1 MCGICGFIENA
12 NIYSAK
18 KGVKSAQNH
27 TDFQATAAGPAKS
40 AISAGSVPKAPL
52 SREYILE
59 MMMAA
64 LIHRGPDQGKSW
76 ISETAALGFRRLS
89 IIDLEGSVQPMA
101 NETGDLVLVFNGEI
115 YNYQELRRELLA
127 AGHVFSTQ
135 GDSEVLLHGYEEW
148 GEHLPEHLRGMFAFA
163 IWDEKNGRLYAARD
177 PFGIKPFYYAL
188 TDGYFVFASEIKGI
202 LPHPSYQKKLNTE
215 ALEQYLSFQYSALEQ
230 TFFQGIRQLRPG
242 HFLKY
247 DRNTSSPELTQY
259 FVPELYPDCP
269 EKTQEIGKSISKKT
283 STPNGDGTGEASAEK
298 IKESPQG
305 NFFRKRPEK
314 DQKKPAA
321 KKREKIN
328 RVSEKT
334 YMEQWVSHLDR
345 VIEDSVKTHMA
356 ADVEVGAFLSGG
368 VDSSLVASEFTGNKT
383 FTVGFG
389 KGQTRYNEMP
399 LAKELAEE
407 LNLSH
412 KGKQI
417 SEQEFWEVVPE
428 VIYHMDEPSG
438 DPSAVALYF
447 VSREAAR
454 QVKVVV
460 SGEGADEL
468 FGGYCIYCEP
478 NALHLYQKLPSLLR
492 KGIAGLASHL
502 PNMRG
507 RSFLI
512 RGSMPVEERFIG
524 NANLFTAKE
533 RKRLLKIKT
542 KALSPRELLSDDYE
556 DSRKLDDASRMQYI
570 DLLHWLPGDILQ
582 KADRMSMAH
591 SLELRVPYLDREV
604 FEAARYLP
612 ANYKQKKQVSK
623 YLFRQVAARHLPA
636 ASSNRRKLGF
646 PVPLGHFLTSEI
658 GSEAISRAFH
668 SPAAEKFF
676 QREALDEL
684 MAGRGCE
691 RGNTN
696 RKLWAVYAFLVWY
709 EIYFP
714 EEADC
719 RNPQQ
724 AASVASSSLVT
735 C

>member
-1 MCGICGFIENA
+1 MT
-12 NIYSAK
+12 
-18 KGVKSAQNH
+18 AQDH
-27 TDFQATAAGPAKS
+27 TGRLTAAAETGPAKAANFS
-40 AISAGSVPKAPL
+40 GSVPKASL
-52 SREYILE
+52 SREHILE

-76 ISETAALGFRRLS
+76 MSETAALGFRRLS
-89 IIDLEGSVQPMA
+89 IIDLEGSVQPMV

-115 YNYQELRRELLA
+115 YNYQELRRELTA
-127 AGHVFSTQ
+127 AGHLFSTQ

-148 GEHLPEHLRGMFAFA
+148 GDRLPEHLRGMFAFA
-163 IWDEKNGRLYAARD
+163 IWDEKNGQLYAARD

-188 TDGYFVFASEIKGI
+188 TDSSFVFASEIKGI
-202 LPHPSYQKKLNTE
+202 LPHPSYKKKLNQE

-247 DRNTSSPELTQY
+247 GRNASSPELTQY

-269 EKTQEIGKSISKKT
+269 KKA
-283 STPNGDGTGEASAEK
+283 DMDK
-298 IKESPQG
+298 
-305 NFFRKRPEK
+305 
-314 DQKKPAA
+314 
-321 KKREKIN
+321 
-328 RVSEKT
+328 
-334 YMEQWVSHLDR
+334 WVSRLDQA
-345 VIEDSVKTHMA
+345 IEDSVKTHMA

-368 VDSSLVASEFTGNKT
+368 VDSSLVAAEFTGNKT

-399 LAKELAEE
+399 LAKDLAEE
-407 LNLSH
+407 LNLTH

-417 SEQEFWEVVPE
+417 SEKEFWEAVPE
-428 VIYHMDEPSG
+428 VLYHMDEPSG

-478 NALHLYQKLPSLLR
+478 NALHLYQKLPSPLR
-492 KGIAGLASHL
+492 KGIASLARHL
-502 PNMRG
+502 PDMRG

-524 NANLFTAKE
+524 NAKLFTAKE
-533 RKRLLKIKT
+533 RKKLLKIKT
-542 KALSPRELLSDDYE
+542 KALSPQELLSNDYE
-556 DSRKLDDASRMQYI
+556 DARELDEASRMQYI

-604 FEAARYLP
+604 FEVARYLP

-636 ASSNRRKLGF
+636 ASSSRRKLGF
-646 PVPLGHFLTSEI
+646 PVPLGHFLTSETGTENI
-658 GSEAISRAFH
+658 NRVFH

-676 QREALDEL
+676 NREALDEL
-684 MAGRGCE
+684 TAGRGCE

-714 EEADC
+714 EEAG
-719 RNPQQ
+719 R
-724 AASVASSSLVT
+724 
-735 C
+735 

>member
-1 MCGICGFIENA
+1 MCGICGFIEKNC
-12 NIYSAK
+12 YS
-18 KGVKSAQNH
+18 SA
-27 TDFQATAAGPAKS
+27 ASS
-40 AISAGSVPKAPL
+40 AISGQNRTAASNTAAETAVPAAPLPKAPI
-52 SREYILE
+52 SREHILE
-59 MMMAA
+59 MMMTA

-76 ISETAALGFRRLS
+76 LSQKAALGFRRLS

-115 YNYQELRRELLA
+115 YNYQELRQELLE
-127 AGHVFSTQ
+127 AGHIFSTQ

-148 GEHLPEHLRGMFAFA
+148 GVHLPEHLRGMFAFA
-163 IWDEKNGRLYAARD
+163 IWDEKNEALYAARD

-188 TDGYFVFASEIKGI
+188 TDDCFVFASEIKGI
-202 LPHPSYQKKLNTE
+202 LPHPSYKKKLNPE

-230 TFFQGIRQLRPG
+230 TFFQGIRQLKPG

-247 DRNTSSPELTQY
+247 DRKTSALKLTQY
-259 FVPELYPDCP
+259 FSPELYPECS
-269 EKTQEIGKSISKKT
+269 EKTGRKSKKT
-283 STPNGDGTGEASAEK
+283 APKTSM
-298 IKESPQG
+298 ES
-305 NFFRKRPEK
+305 
-314 DQKKPAA
+314 
-321 KKREKIN
+321 
-328 RVSEKT
+328 
-334 YMEQWVSHLDR
+334 WVSRLDQA
-345 VIEDSVKTHMA
+345 IGDSVKTHMT

-368 VDSSLVASEFTGNKT
+368 VDSSLVAAEFTGSKT

-407 LNLSH
+407 LKLSH

-417 SEQEFWEVVPE
+417 SEREFWDAVPE
-428 VIYHMDEPSG
+428 VLYHLDEPSG

-478 NALHLYQKLPSLLR
+478 NSLHLYQKLPSLLR

-524 NANLFTAKE
+524 NAYLFTVKE

-542 KALSPRELLSDDYE
+542 RALSPQELLSGDYE
-556 DSRKLDDASRMQYI
+556 SSSALDDASRMQYI

-604 FEAARYLP
+604 FEAARHLP
-612 ANYKQKKQVSK
+612 ADYKQKKQVSK

-636 ASSNRRKLGF
+636 ASSSRRKLGF
-646 PVPLGHFLTSEI
+646 PVPLSHFLTSET
-658 GSEAISRAFH
+658 GSEAINRAFH

-676 QREALDEL
+676 HREALDEL
-684 MAGRGCE
+684 MAGRGCQ

-709 EIYFP
+709 DIYFP
-714 EEADC
+714 EEVSRC
-719 RNPQQ
+719 TP
-724 AASVASSSLVT
+724 
-735 C
+735 

>member
-1 MCGICGFIENA
+1 
-12 NIYSAK
+12 
-18 KGVKSAQNH
+18 
-27 TDFQATAAGPAKS
+27 
-40 AISAGSVPKAPL
+40 
-52 SREYILE
+52 
-59 MMMAA
+59 
-64 LIHRGPDQGKSW
+64 
-76 ISETAALGFRRLS
+76 
-89 IIDLEGSVQPMA
+89 
-101 NETGDLVLVFNGEI
+101 GEI
-115 YNYQELRRELLA
+115 YNYQELRQQLLE
-127 AGHVFSTQ
+127 AGHSFSTQ

-148 GEHLPEHLRGMFAFA
+148 GERLPEHLRGMFAFA
-163 IWDEKNGRLYAARD
+163 IWDEKNERLYAARD
-177 PFGIKPFYYAL
+177 PFGIKPFYYTLA
-188 TDGYFVFASEIKGI
+188 DGCFIFASEIKGI
-202 LPHPSYQKKLNTE
+202 LPHPSYKKKLNTE

-230 TFFQGIRQLRPG
+230 TFFQGIRQLKPG

-247 DRNTSSPELTQY
+247 DRKTSSLELTQY
-259 FVPELYPDCP
+259 FVPELYPGCSEKQKEKTGENP
-269 EKTQEIGKSISKKT
+269 EKT
-283 STPNGDGTGEASAEK
+283 D
-298 IKESPQG
+298 
-305 NFFRKRPEK
+305 
-314 DQKKPAA
+314 
-321 KKREKIN
+321 
-328 RVSEKT
+328 
-334 YMEQWVSHLDR
+334 MERWVSLLDQ
-345 VIEDSVKTHMA
+345 VIGASVKTHMA

-368 VDSSLVASEFTGNKT
+368 VDSSLVAAEFTGTKT

-389 KGQTRYNEMP
+389 KSQTRYNEMP

-417 SEQEFWEVVPE
+417 SEREFWEAVPE
-428 VIYHMDEPSG
+428 VLYHMDEPSG

-454 QVKVVV
+454 KVKVVV

-478 NALHLYQKLPSLLR
+478 NALRLYQKLPSLLR
-492 KGIAGLASHL
+492 KGIAGLATHL

-542 KALSPRELLSDDYE
+542 KALSPQEFLSNDYE
-556 DSRKLDDASRMQYI
+556 DARALDDASRMQYI

-604 FEAARYLP
+604 FEVARCLP

-636 ASSNRRKLGF
+636 ASSSRRKLGF
-646 PVPLGHFLTSEI
+646 PVPLGHFLTSET
-658 GSEAISRAFH
+658 GSEAILRAFH

-676 QREALDEL
+676 NREALDEL
-684 MAGRGCE
+684 MAGRGFG

-714 EEADC
+714 EEAS
-719 RNPQQ
+719 R
-724 AASVASSSLVT
+724 
-735 C
+735 

>member
-1 MCGICGFIENA
+1 MCGICGFIEKN
-12 NIYSAK
+12 SK
-18 KGVKSAQNH
+18 VSL
-27 TDFQATAAGPAKS
+27 P
-40 AISAGSVPKAPL
+40 
-52 SREYILE
+52 REHILE
-59 MMMAA
+59 MMMTA

-76 ISETAALGFRRLS
+76 LSEKAALGFRRLS

-101 NETGDLVLVFNGEI
+101 NETGELMLVFNGEI
-115 YNYQELRRELLA
+115 YNYQELRQQLLE
-127 AGHVFSTQ
+127 AGHSFSTQ

-148 GEHLPEHLRGMFAFA
+148 GDRLPEHLRGMFAFA
-163 IWDEKNGRLYAARD
+163 IWDEKNERLYAARD
-177 PFGIKPFYYAL
+177 PFGIKPFYYTLA
-188 TDGYFVFASEIKGI
+188 DGCFIFASEIKGI
-202 LPHPSYQKKLNTE
+202 LPHPSYKKKLNTE

-230 TFFQGIRQLRPG
+230 TFFQGIRQLKPG

-247 DRNTSSPELTQY
+247 DRKTSSLELTQY
-259 FVPELYPDCP
+259 FVPELYPGCSEKQKENTGENP
-269 EKTQEIGKSISKKT
+269 EKT
-283 STPNGDGTGEASAEK
+283 D
-298 IKESPQG
+298 
-305 NFFRKRPEK
+305 
-314 DQKKPAA
+314 
-321 KKREKIN
+321 
-328 RVSEKT
+328 
-334 YMEQWVSHLDR
+334 MERWVSLLDQ
-345 VIEDSVKTHMA
+345 VIGDSVKTHMA

-368 VDSSLVASEFTGNKT
+368 VDSSLVAAEFTGTKT

-389 KGQTRYNEMP
+389 KSQTRYNEMP

-417 SEQEFWEVVPE
+417 SEREFWEAVPE
-428 VIYHMDEPSG
+428 VLYHMDEPSG

-454 QVKVVV
+454 KVKVVV

-478 NALHLYQKLPSLLR
+478 NALRLYQKLPSLLR
-492 KGIAGLASHL
+492 KGIAGLAAHL

-542 KALSPRELLSDDYE
+542 KALSPQEFLSNDYE
-556 DSRKLDDASRMQYI
+556 DARALDDASRMQYI

-636 ASSNRRKLGF
+636 ASSSRRKLGF
-646 PVPLGHFLTSEI
+646 PVPLGHFLTSET
-658 GSEAISRAFH
+658 GSEAINRAFH

-676 QREALDEL
+676 NREALDEL
-684 MAGRGCE
+684 MAGRGFG

-714 EEADC
+714 EEAS
-719 RNPQQ
+719 R
-724 AASVASSSLVT
+724 
-735 C
+735 

>member
-1 MCGICGFIENA
+1 MCGICGFIEKN
-12 NIYSAK
+12 SK
-18 KGVKSAQNH
+18 VSL
-27 TDFQATAAGPAKS
+27 P
-40 AISAGSVPKAPL
+40 
-52 SREYILE
+52 REHILE
-59 MMMAA
+59 MMMTA

-76 ISETAALGFRRLS
+76 LSEKAALGFRRLS

-101 NETGDLVLVFNGEI
+101 NETGELMLVFNGEI
-115 YNYQELRRELLA
+115 YNYQELRQQLLE
-127 AGHVFSTQ
+127 AGHSFSTQ

-148 GEHLPEHLRGMFAFA
+148 GERLPEHLRGMFAFA
-163 IWDEKNGRLYAARD
+163 IWDEKNERLYAARD
-177 PFGIKPFYYAL
+177 PFGIKPFYYTLA
-188 TDGYFVFASEIKGI
+188 DGCFIFASEIKGI
-202 LPHPSYQKKLNTE
+202 LPHPSYKKKLNTE

-230 TFFQGIRQLRPG
+230 TFFQGIRQLKPG

-247 DRNTSSPELTQY
+247 DRKTSSLELTQY
-259 FVPELYPDCP
+259 FVPELYPGCSEKQKEKTGENP
-269 EKTQEIGKSISKKT
+269 EKT
-283 STPNGDGTGEASAEK
+283 D
-298 IKESPQG
+298 
-305 NFFRKRPEK
+305 
-314 DQKKPAA
+314 
-321 KKREKIN
+321 
-328 RVSEKT
+328 
-334 YMEQWVSHLDR
+334 MERWVSLLDQ
-345 VIEDSVKTHMA
+345 VIGASVKTHMA

-368 VDSSLVASEFTGNKT
+368 VDSSLVAAEFTGTKT

-389 KGQTRYNEMP
+389 KSQTRYNEMP

-417 SEQEFWEVVPE
+417 SEREFWEAVPE
-428 VIYHMDEPSG
+428 VLYHMDEPSG

-454 QVKVVV
+454 KVKVVV

-478 NALHLYQKLPSLLR
+478 NALRLYQKLPSLLR
-492 KGIAGLASHL
+492 KGIAGLATHL

-542 KALSPRELLSDDYE
+542 KALSPQEFLSNDYE
-556 DSRKLDDASRMQYI
+556 DARALDDASRMQYI

-604 FEAARYLP
+604 FEVARCLP

-636 ASSNRRKLGF
+636 ASSSRRKLGF
-646 PVPLGHFLTSEI
+646 PVPLGHFLTSET
-658 GSEAISRAFH
+658 GSEAILRAFH

-676 QREALDEL
+676 NREALDEL
-684 MAGRGCE
+684 MAGRGFG

-714 EEADC
+714 EEAS
-719 RNPQQ
+719 R
-724 AASVASSSLVT
+724 
-735 C
+735 